1 MQKYS
6 EKYKVLQKCKEALL
20 LLFGCPA
27 AYTIPG
33 QESDLS
39 CGHDL
44 SRSCSNTRPFNTLCQ
59 LGIEPA
65 SWCCR
70 DADYSV
76 VLEQEL

>member
-44 SRSCSNTRPFNTLCQ
+44 SRSCSNTRPC
-59 LGIEPA
+59 A
-65 SWCCR
+65 SWGSNLHLGAAGMLTILLC
-70 DADYSV
+70 
-76 VLEQEL
+76 